1 MASTAPEIT
10 LKHAATLKNHPPP
23 KLASISPSLAHFKYA
38 PSRDGTDSNLLV
50 LFHGLGDTAQPFFQL
65 GQSLNLPQT
74 AVLAIQAPERVPL
87 LEEDA
92 WQWWESFTPL
102 GELIPNPNPSAT
114 LALLLPV
121 LDHLTAPISPSPSS
135 SSTPASSSSS
145 KPKPALPGCG
155 WSPSQIHLFGYQ
167 QGASLA
173 GELALAFSRSRASPP
188 SSSSS
193 SPSPPL
199 SLGSLVTVSAPLL
212 SPPTGAGTKSATKVA
227 VVHRA
232 GEERRVGV
240 PGWRK
245 GFAEVREVKLEGGRG
260 REGMPRG
267 VGEWREIMRFWSEV
281 LLRRSALETD
291 GGEVYE
297 IAGGVAAARAAGA
310 GATAGAGAKK

>member
-1 MASTAPEIT
+1 MTNSAPEINLKPVNT
-10 LKHAATLKNHPPP
+10 LKTHPPP
-23 KLASISPSLAHFKYA
+23 KLATLSPSLARFQYS
-38 PSRDGTDSNLLV
+38 PSRDGTDSNLFI
-50 LFHGLGDTAQPFFQL
+50 LFHGLGDTCQPFFQL

-74 AVLAIQAPERVPL
+74 AVLALQGPERVPL

-114 LALLLPV
+114 LHLLLPV
-121 LDHLTAPISPSPSS
+121 LEHLVAPIAPPS
-135 SSTPASSSSS
+135 TTSSSSS
-145 KPKPALPGCG
+145 SPSSFSTSPSTRPGCG

-173 GELALAFSRSRASPP
+173 GELALAFSRAHP
-188 SSSSS
+188 SS
-193 SPSPPL
+193 P
-199 SLGSLVTVSAPLL
+199 LGSLVAVSAPLL
-212 SPPTGAGTKSATKVA
+212 SHPTGAGKKCATKIA
-227 VVHRA
+227 LVHRQ
-232 GEERRVGV
+232 GEERMVQAAS
-240 PGWRK
+240 WKK
-245 GFAEVREVKLEGGRG
+245 GFEMIREIKLESGRE

-297 IAGGVAAARAAGA
+297 IAGGVAAAQAAGA
-310 GATAGAGAKK
+310 GKK